1 MSTCSRHGT
10 AGPTTR
16 SCRCSTT
23 ARSTWA
29 STTLREPLEWQN
41 SALLKG
47 DATDAV
53 ATLEEEDGDDLAIL
67 GSGALIRSLL
77 KRDLIDEFV
86 LLIHPLVLGSGT
98 RLFPEQGTLA
108 KLRLVDSV
116 PTTTGVIV
124 ATYGR

>member
-1 MSTCSRHGT
+1 M
-10 AGPTTR
+10 
-16 SCRCSTT
+16 
-23 ARSTWA
+23 
-29 STTLREPLEWQN
+29 REPLEWQN